1 MPDSGVFEYLAAGL
15 RGAVSRTNALPNC
28 AFCVLVFGLS
38 ATLSYPRGSPRS
50 CSHIATSGA
59 VPAVPRD
66 YFSQY
71 ITIGIF
77 VLVGLGLVGVTLQLA
92 RLVRPNVPTREKYT
106 TYESGIDPIGRGW
119 TQTNVRYYIFALL
132 FVIFDVEAVFLFPW
146 AIVFERLGT
155 QAFIEMLI
163 FIAILA
169 FALLYAIR
177 KKMLEWL

>member
-1 MPDSGVFEYLAAGL
+1 
-15 RGAVSRTNALPNC
+15 
-28 AFCVLVFGLS
+28 
-38 ATLSYPRGSPRS
+38 
-50 CSHIATSGA
+50 
-59 VPAVPRD
+59 VPRD

-71 ITIGIF
+71 ITIGVF
-77 VLVGLGLVGVTLQLA
+77 LLVGLALVGVTLQLA
-92 RLVRPNVPTREKYT
+92 RLVRPNLPTPEKYT

-119 TQTNVRYYIFALL
+119 AQTNVRYYIFALL

>member
-1 MPDSGVFEYLAAGL
+1 
-15 RGAVSRTNALPNC
+15 
-28 AFCVLVFGLS
+28 
-38 ATLSYPRGSPRS
+38 
-50 CSHIATSGA
+50 
-59 VPAVPRD
+59 VPRD

-77 VLVGLGLVGVTLQLA
+77 FLVGLALVGVTLQLA
-92 RLVRPNVPTREKYT
+92 RLVRPNVPTPEKYT

-119 TQTNVRYYIFALL
+119 AQTNVRYYIFALL

>member
-1 MPDSGVFEYLAAGL
+1 
-15 RGAVSRTNALPNC
+15 
-28 AFCVLVFGLS
+28 
-38 ATLSYPRGSPRS
+38 
-50 CSHIATSGA
+50 
-59 VPAVPRD
+59 VPRD

-77 VLVGLGLVGVTLQLA
+77 VLVGLALVGVTLQLA
-92 RLVRPNVPTREKYT
+92 RLVRPNVPTPEKYT

-119 TQTNVRYYIFALL
+119 AQTNVRYYIFALL

>member
-1 MPDSGVFEYLAAGL
+1 M
-15 RGAVSRTNALPNC
+15 
-28 AFCVLVFGLS
+28 
-38 ATLSYPRGSPRS
+38 
-50 CSHIATSGA
+50 
-59 VPAVPRD
+59 PRD

-77 VLVGLGLVGVTLQLA
+77 FLVGLALVGVTLQLA
-92 RLVRPNVPTREKYT
+92 RLVRPNVPHPDKYT

-119 TQTNVRYYIFALL
+119 AQTNVRYYIFGLL

-146 AIVFERLGT
+146 AIVFKRLGT
-155 QAFIEMLI
+155 QAFIEMLV

-169 FALLYAIR
+169 LALLYAIR